1 VLLPAAAG
9 PAVADAL
16 TGWDRAPRLLAE
28 GLLWAA
34 WAVVL
39 VAVLAPRPVGLTA
52 TRIAAPAFAGV
63 AAATLWG
70 ASIVAAVVAIA
81 VTVAAAV
88 LAALPAYGRACA
100 DGLAYGDEF
109 RFPLKTPPALAAGPV
124 PLAALLVAA
133 GIATG
138 PLLLADGRVVAG
150 IVATVVGFTIA
161 GFLARAL
168 HGLSVRWAVLV
179 PAGITLVDPMTL
191 ADAVLFPAEH
201 IAGLAAAPL
210 HPDPTTLDMRLGA
223 SVGAVAMHLTDE
235 AQLLTASRGRR
246 PAGKVTVDVL
256 LFAPVESAAFVAL
269 ATQPTHHRR
278 TS

>member
-1 VLLPAAAG
+1 
-9 PAVADAL
+9 
-16 TGWDRAPRLLAE
+16 
-28 GLLWAA
+28 
-34 WAVVL
+34 
-39 VAVLAPRPVGLTA
+39 VAVLAPRPIGLTA
-52 TRIAAPAFAGV
+52 TRIAAPAFVGV
-63 AAATLWG
+63 AVATLWG
-70 ASIVAAVVAIA
+70 ASLPAALVAIVA
-81 VTVAAAV
+81 TLAATV

-109 RFPLKTPPALAAGPV
+109 RFPLKVPPALGAGPV

-150 IVATVVGFTIA
+150 IVGTVVGFA
-161 GFLARAL
+161 LAALFARAL

-191 ADAVLFPAEH
+191 ADAVLFPGEH

-210 HPDPTTLDMRLGA
+210 HPEPGALDMRLGA
-223 SVGAVAMHLTDE
+223 SMGAIAMHLTDE
-235 AQLLTASRGRR
+235 AQLLTAARGRR

-269 ATQPTHHRR
+269 ATQPARHRR
-278 TS
+278 TP